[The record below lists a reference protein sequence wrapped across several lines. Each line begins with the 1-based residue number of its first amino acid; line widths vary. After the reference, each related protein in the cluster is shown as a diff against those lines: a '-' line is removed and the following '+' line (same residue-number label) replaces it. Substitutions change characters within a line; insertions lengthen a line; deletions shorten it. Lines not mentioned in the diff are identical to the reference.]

1 MFKKLRNKIIG
12 IAMVSTTI
20 VLVVAFSVIY
30 SVVSTDIANR
40 PMPKAEWENANNNGS
55 TITINSEEFE
65 DEQLNKTIKKHLNE
79 DREGFLK
86 TLLLSLIITGVFIEA
101 IVFIIVLFLAEQSI
115 KPVRDTYEAQKQF
128 IANASH
134 EIKTPL
140 AVIQANLEASE
151 ITDNIWINNA
161 AEKAEELAELNG
173 QLLALAR
180 IEANTNEKVDKTEVE
195 LRSLVKKLSDP
206 LKPQLEKKG
215 TKLKIEGSETKPLSL
230 NLPAAKQILNI
241 LLDNAIKYSD
251 KKINIV
257 VSGRKIVVKNDGAI
271 IPAEKLPHLFERF
284 YQVDKTSNGVGLGLA
299 IASEVAEKNNWKLTA
314 SSDNKSTSFILIF

>member
-65 DEQLNKTIKKHLNE
+65 NEQLNKTIKKHLNE

-151 ITDNIWINNA
+151 ITDNVWINNA

-180 IEANTNEKVDKTEVE
+180 IESNTNEKVDKTEVE
-195 LRSLVKKLSDP
+195 LKSLVKKLSDP

-251 KKINIV
+251 KKIDVV
-257 VSGRKIVVKNDGAI
+257 VSGRKIVIKNDGAI

>member
-65 DEQLNKTIKKHLNE
+65 NEQLNKTIKKHLNE

-195 LRSLVKKLSDP
+195 LKSLVKKLSDP

>member
-12 IAMVSTTI
+12 IAMVSTTL

-40 PMPKAEWENANNNGS
+40 PLPKAEWESANNNGS

-65 DEQLNKTIKKHLNE
+65 NEQLNKTIKKHLNE

-195 LRSLVKKLSDP
+195 LKSLVKKLSDP

>member
-40 PMPKAEWENANNNGS
+40 PMPKAEWESANNNS
-55 TITINSEEFE
+55 NTITINSEEFE
-65 DEQLNKTIKKHLNE
+65 NEQLNKTIKKHLNE

-180 IEANTNEKVDKTEVE
+180 IEANTNEKVDKTEVK
-195 LRSLVKKLSDP
+195 LKSLVKKLSDP